1 MNPTFLVDA
10 VISSAKLTVHSRV
23 PRSSVAAPS
32 ELRGGTSS
40 STGVGYAAD
49 GGVVGLAE
57 GWCFYDGRRSSEKG
71 VRTKKGRWKGSL
83 PVFFFCIGNCMFY
96 MIFA

>member
-10 VISSAKLTVHSRV
+10 VISSAQLTVHSRV

-40 STGVGYAAD
+40 GSGVGYAAD
-49 GGVVGLAE
+49 GGVGLLDWREE
-57 GWCFYDGRRSSEKG
+57 GDEK
-71 VRTKKGRWKGSL
+71 RQEEEE
-83 PVFFFCIGNCMFY
+83 
-96 MIFA
+96 